1 MSTTTE
7 GRTAML
13 NVVSAAWNKLQS
25 LIDSIPDTALEK
37 PSTIGIWS
45 GRDMVG
51 HLAAWEEIGIRIVR
65 EMDERGEFTRLGI
78 NRDTVDAF
86 NEEMM
91 IPYRAMSTPEVR
103 QALVDTHTALI
114 RLAEASRADID
125 EIVIDVT
132 RDHYEKHIP
141 NLRGIPID

>member
-1 MSTTTE
+1 
-7 GRTAML
+7 ML
-13 NVVSAAWNKLQS
+13 NVVSAAWNELQS
-25 LIDSIPDTALEK
+25 LIDSIPDTALET

-45 GRDMVG
+45 RRDMVG

-86 NEEMM
+86 NEEML
-91 IPYRAMSTPEVR
+91 IPYHAMSTQEVR
-103 QALVDTHTALI
+103 QDLVDTHARLI
-114 RLAEASRADID
+114 RLAEASEADID

-132 RDHYEKHIP
+132 RDHYAKHISD
-141 NLRGIPID
+141 LRGIPID

>member
-65 EMDERGEFTRLGI
+65 EMDERGEFSRLGI

-132 RDHYEKHIP
+132 RDHYAKHIP